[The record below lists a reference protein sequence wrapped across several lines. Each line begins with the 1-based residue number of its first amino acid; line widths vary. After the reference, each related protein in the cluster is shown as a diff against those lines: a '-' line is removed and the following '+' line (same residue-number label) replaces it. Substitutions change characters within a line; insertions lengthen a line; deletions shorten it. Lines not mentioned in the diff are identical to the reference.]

1 MSTAHKLSAR
11 AVTLWNK
18 GADARDPES
27 ACFTSS
33 SNSGNLP
40 PIELGDFAHQYSD
53 REAGKLISRLIHLQR
68 DGGPRGLT
76 ACHALPGSRSCQ
88 VLL

>member
-40 PIELGDFAHQYSD
+40 PNSAGVLNRTESGAFEFPYEAVHVDFAL
-53 REAGKLISRLIHLQR
+53 RA
-68 DGGPRGLT
+68 
-76 ACHALPGSRSCQ
+76 AA
-88 VLL
+88 